1 MNETVISFQAPL
13 QAEQWRIQCD
23 FDGTISLQDV
33 VDTLLTRHGLPGW
46 QDLEDAWE
54 RGEIGSQECM
64 CGQVALLD
72 MSVAQLHAC
81 LDEVALDPFFAQFV
95 SLSKGLGLPLQIVS
109 DGLDYAIHYLLNR
122 EGLRGLPVLANCL
135 EVQGPRR
142 WRLDTPWHRPD
153 CASANCKCGH
163 LSQAHAQAERV
174 LYIGDGSSDFCV
186 AAKADF
192 VLAKGRLRD
201 YCEQQGIAYAPFED
215 FSQAIA
221 LLPRLLDLPDLRS
234 LA

>member
-1 MNETVISFQAPL
+1 MNEMLLNYKSAMQTG
-13 QAEQWRIQCD
+13 QWRIQCD

-33 VDTLLTRHGLPGW
+33 ADTLLNRHGMPGW
-46 QDLEDAWE
+46 QELEEAWE
-54 RGEIGSQECM
+54 RGEIGSHDCM

-72 MSVAQLHAC
+72 MSVAELHSC
-81 LDEVALDPFFAQFV
+81 LDEVGIDPFFAQFV
-95 SLSKGLGLPLQIVS
+95 AVTKRLGVPLQIVS
-109 DGLDYAIHYLLNR
+109 DGLDYAIHYLLGR

-142 WRLDTPWHRPD
+142 WRLDTPWHRLD

-163 LSQAHAQAERV
+163 LSQAHAQSQRV

-192 VLAKGRLRD
+192 VLAKGRLQD
-201 YCEQQGIAYAPFED
+201 YCQERGIAHAPFEG

-221 LLPRLLDLPDLRS
+221 LLPSLLHTPDLRS
-234 LA
+234 MV